1 MPKNT
6 LDEYDVNKLKEAKRL
21 VLEVYEYNYK
31 SSDPISNKLNTV
43 LKKLDTLINEATF
56 LRCQYGT

>member
-21 VLEVYEYNYK
+21 VREVYEYNYK
-31 SSDPISNKLNTV
+31 PSDPLSNKLNTV
-43 LKKLDTLINEATF
+43 LKKLNTLIDEATF
-56 LRCQYGT
+56 YAQQ

>member
-31 SSDPISNKLNTV
+31 PSDPLSNKLNTV
-43 LKKLDTLINEATF
+43 LKKLDALINEATF
-56 LRCQYGT
+56 YSRQ